1 MLRRHLQ
8 SARSLG
14 SACELKKT
22 LASHRPLGMTNL
34 DLSRVNSIRNIC
46 CLSSAVQHQ
55 KIPTKEQ
62 EDRNGSSV
70 RELRDFLNFFVPFFF
85 PKLCYERVAPRCAR
99 SSKIENRVIG

>member
-46 CLSSAVQHQ
+46 CVSSDIQRQ

-62 EDRNGSSV
+62 KDRKGAIV
-70 RELRDFLNFFVPFFF
+70 RELQDFLNFFVPFFF
-85 PKLCYERVAPRCAR
+85 PKLCYERVAPQCAR
-99 SSKIENRVIG
+99 SLKIEN